1 MINIDKIRQEIERR
15 KKENMD
21 DDLPTTIGRYYE
33 DRDLLAFIDS
43 LSEEPTN
50 DIERENTIKAVLECR
65 LTIVRLS
72 LNKYN
77 PSPEQRLY
85 LEGKAEGYQQAIG
98 LLNATD
104 KSIGIEL

>member
-1 MINIDKIRQEIERR
+1 MAMREEMIR
-15 KKENMD
+15 
-21 DDLPTTIGRYYE
+21 
-33 DRDLLAFIDS
+33 
-43 LSEEPTN
+43 
-50 DIERENTIKAVLECR
+50 AVLERR
-65 LTIVRLS
+65 LTIVRLT

-85 LEGKAEGYQQAIG
+85 LEGKADGYQQAID